1 MGKQISDRARLL
13 VFQKYEGR
21 CAYCGCEI
29 SYNSFQI
36 DHIHPKSGYIET
48 ENGKPVSPNR
58 IENLNPSCRSCNHY
72 KHFYSVSEFKM
83 YLKQMFETKQQYL
96 FKSMTK
102 FELAKKYG
110 VIVVSKW
117 DGLFYFERVKQ

>member
-1 MGKQISDRARLL
+1 MSKPISDRARLL

-29 SYNSFQI
+29 TYHRFQV

-48 ENGKPVSPNR
+48 ENGNPISPNR
-58 IENLNPSCRSCNHY
+58 IENLNPSCKSCNHY
-72 KHFYSVSEFKM
+72 KHFYSVEEFRSALKKM
-83 YLKQMFETKQQYL
+83 LFIKQEYL

-102 FELAKKYG
+102 FDIAKKYG
-110 VIVVSKW
+110 CIKIGEW
-117 DGLFYFERVKQ
+117 DGLFYYERIKQ